1 MTNSLTTTMKETLL
15 LSAFTSLID
24 DESLSDA
31 NHKIEKKLNSFI
43 EDVKKQF
50 QPEQRILDSVES
62 RKKSKESFL
71 EKIYRKDYIYTW
83 EISDNPQNNIDLI
96 AKNLPDL
103 LGYRINC
110 YFYEDESKIFDA
122 IKRCYDD
129 NYFGEDIRL
138 DFSENKTQKN
148 GHSIYKLSGLY
159 KGRYHFEI
167 QIKSLMH
174 NIWGEVEHKT
184 VYKNRNY
191 DVNTTTKEIFT
202 SEILNILL
210 ASDKQLSSLFRSQIK
225 EKELVQALFFEKT
238 KEIIAVECR
247 SDILASHYS
256 GFFELFDQCYESI
269 RKYVALVLLG
279 QEFHRMEVWKA
290 SVTEK
295 VRKLKERISSE
306 FFEYYLSSQHHIFE
320 LLYQDTDYD
329 MFLTLLSE
337 MLCNRFDLLE
347 SDDPYAAEESAED
360 SFSDEE
366 DEDIQSEENNYKSI
380 MIKLNEM
387 IGGWKNDNH

>member
-1 MTNSLTTTMKETLL
+1 MNNSLTTEKKEALL
-15 LSAFTSLID
+15 LSAFTALID
-24 DESLSDA
+24 NDSLKEARDA
-31 NHKIEKKLNSFI
+31 IEEKLNSFI
-43 EDVKKQF
+43 RNVKKQF

-71 EKIYRKDYIYTW
+71 EKIYRKDYIHTW
-83 EISDNPQNNIDLI
+83 AVSDDEQRNSDLI

-110 YFYEDESKIFDA
+110 YFYEDESKIYDA
-122 IKRCYDD
+122 IKLHY
-129 NYFGEDIRL
+129 NNGSFGEEILL
-138 DFSENKTQKN
+138 DFSENTIQKN
-148 GHSIYKLSGLY
+148 GHNIYKLSGLY
-159 KGRYHFEI
+159 KNQYHFEV

-184 VYKNRNY
+184 IYKNRNY

-202 SEILNILL
+202 SEIFNILL
-210 ASDKQLSSLFRSQIK
+210 ASDKQLSSLFRANIQ

-238 KEIIAVECR
+238 KDRITKECR

-269 RKYVALVLLG
+269 REYVALVLLG
-279 QEFHRMEVWKA
+279 QKFRRMEVWKV
-290 SVTEK
+290 SVTDK
-295 VRKLKERISSE
+295 VKKLKDRITSE
-306 FFEYYLSSQHHIFE
+306 FYEYYLSCQHHIFE
-320 LLYQDTDYD
+320 LLYRDTDYD

-337 MLCNRFDLLE
+337 MLCSRFILSE
-347 SDDPYAAEESAED
+347 SDDPYADGDFSQD

-366 DEDIQSEENNYKSI
+366 DEAAHLEDNNYQSI
-380 MIKLNEM
+380 LVKLNEM